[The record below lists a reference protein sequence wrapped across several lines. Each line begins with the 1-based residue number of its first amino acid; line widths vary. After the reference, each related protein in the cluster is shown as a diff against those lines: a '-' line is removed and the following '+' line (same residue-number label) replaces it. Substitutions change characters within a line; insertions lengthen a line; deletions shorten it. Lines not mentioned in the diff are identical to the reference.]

1 MTSAVP
7 GVPRVAV
14 DATSLY
20 DVRTGVGRFVQELL
34 HQLGGRPDV
43 DVLAYAVTWRG
54 QGELASLVPPGIE
67 AARQRMAATPLRKLW
82 RRADH
87 PRIERWTGSI
97 DLVHGPNFV
106 VPPSQAARVV
116 SIHDLT
122 FLHHPEYCTKHVLEY
137 PGLLRRA
144 LATGAWVHTDSAFV
158 RDEVVALLGADP
170 DRVVAVPLGVTP
182 GTSHDAARGRQLAGG
197 DRYVLALG
205 TVEPRKNLPGLV
217 AAFDAVAAD
226 DDEIRLVLAGP
237 DGWGTAALAEALARS
252 PHTDRIVRA
261 GFVAEADRGDLFAGA
276 AVVAVPSFYEGFGL
290 TAAEALRAAVP
301 VVASDTGSHREV
313 IGDAGLLVPATDTD
327 ALAGALRRVLTD
339 DALAADLRRRGPAQV
354 APLTWDRTADG
365 IVALWQRAI
374 AAHRTAP

>member
-1 MTSAVP
+1 MTSAGP

-34 HQLGGRPDV
+34 TRLGPRPDV
-43 DVLAYAVTWRG
+43 DVIGYAVTWRG
-54 QGELASLVPPGIE
+54 HGELASLLPPGVA
-67 AARQRMAATPLRKLW
+67 AARRPMAATPLRKLW

-87 PRIERWTGSI
+87 PRIERWTGPI

-106 VPPSQAARVV
+106 VPPAGAARVV

-158 RDEVVALLGADP
+158 RDEVVSLLGADP

-182 GTSHDAARGRQLAGG
+182 GASHDAARGRLLAGS

-205 TVEPRKNLPGLV
+205 TVEPRKNLPALV
-217 AAFDAVAAD
+217 TAFDELAAVDAD
-226 DDEIRLVLAGP
+226 LRLVLAGP
-237 DGWGTAALAEALARS
+237 DGWGATALTEAVSRS
-252 PHTDRIVRA
+252 PHAGRILRT
-261 GFVAEADRGDLFAGA
+261 GFVPEADRGDLFVGA
-276 AVVAVPSFYEGFGL
+276 AVVAVPSHYEGFGL
-290 TAAEALRAAVP
+290 TAAEAMLAGVP

-313 IGDAGLLVPATDTD
+313 IGDAGLLVAVGDTT
-327 ALAGALRRVLTD
+327 ALADGLRRVLTD
-339 DALAADLRRRGPAQV
+339 EALDAELRRRGPAR
-354 APLTWDRTADG
+354 AGTLTWERTAEG
-365 IVALWQRAI
+365 IVDLWRSAI
-374 AAHRTAP
+374 AARATAP